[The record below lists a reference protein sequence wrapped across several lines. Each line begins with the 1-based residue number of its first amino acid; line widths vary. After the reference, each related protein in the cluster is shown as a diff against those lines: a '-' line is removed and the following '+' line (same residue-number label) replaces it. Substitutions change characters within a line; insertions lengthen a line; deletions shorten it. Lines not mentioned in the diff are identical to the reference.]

1 MFVYLILFRLGKQND
16 QDLDC
21 NLAKNIKISRK
32 VKNFVKVHISLHFD
46 EFSQQKIQNSNYL
59 GAIFEIFA
67 KTFNLKLVGTSP

>member
-46 EFSQQKIQNSNYL
+46 EFSQQKIQNSN
-59 GAIFEIFA
+59 
-67 KTFNLKLVGTSP
+67 